1 MFWKRK
7 DRQPPPAPREVGSA
21 ADIDETVGT
30 LKVVEEQLA
39 VGKIAVPGSTTRV
52 HIETDTTQEH
62 VEAMLRREEYDIE
75 TVTVGEVVS
84 AIPRIRKEGDVTV
97 IPVCEER
104 LVVRKEVILREEIR
118 LTPRHTVESYED
130 TVELRRQHA
139 VIETLPAE

>member
-7 DRQPPPAPREVGSA
+7 DRQPPPAPREVDSA
-21 ADIDETVGT
+21 ANMDETVGT

-39 VGKIAVPGSTTRV
+39 VGKIAVPGPTTRV